1 VSPLALTEKGTRTD
15 DPEALAR
22 TAVERS
28 SLYRFLAA
36 VFREELS
43 PQLLEQVRSAP
54 FREALA
60 EAGVRLDER
69 FLEGPEEALLED
81 LAVEY
86 AYLFLGPGK
95 HVSPHESVHAEGGSG
110 VLWGR
115 ETVRVKRFIETTGL
129 EYAPDYTGIPD
140 HISVELEFVQKLA
153 LWEAAAWSKGGD
165 TEGALYCLKVEKM
178 FLDEHLSKWV
188 PPFCDKVIAQAEL
201 PFYRE
206 MAGVT
211 KDFLDFDRQ
220 RIDEL
225 MAPESR
231 SRDA

>member
-1 VSPLALTEKGTRTD
+1 MGTARKDMADTAMARSHVYGLLATI
-15 DPEALAR
+15 
-22 TAVERS
+22 
-28 SLYRFLAA
+28 
-36 VFREELS
+36 FR
-43 PQLLEQVRSAP
+43 
-54 FREALA
+54 A
-60 EAGVRLDER
+60 E
-69 FLEGPEEALLED
+69 PTEALLKELKGPRFSRVFSD
-81 LAVEY
+81 LGLDLGDEFHDKPEAEVADELAVEY
-86 AYLFLGPGK
+86 TRLFLGPGP
-95 HVSPHESVHAEGGSG
+95 HISPHESVHSEVDRGGWSN
-110 VLWGR
+110 LWGE
-115 ETVRVKRFIETTGL
+115 ETVRVKKFIETTGL

>member
-1 VSPLALTEKGTRTD
+1 VSPLALTEKGTGTD

-28 SLYRFLAA
+28 NLYRFVAA

-43 PQLLEQVRSAP
+43 PRLLEQLRSVP

-69 FLEGPEEALLED
+69 FRDGPEEALLED

-110 VLWGR
+110 ALWGR
-115 ETVRVKRFIETTGL
+115 ETSRVKSFIEAAGFA
-129 EYAPDYTGIPD
+129 YDAAFRGIPD
-140 HISVELEFVQKLA
+140 HISVELEFVA
-153 LWEAAAWSKGGD
+153 EVAVIEAAAWRRKD
-165 TEGALYCLKVEKM
+165 VAKAFNCLQYEKDFLADHLGRWAFAFCAEVVER
-178 FLDEHLSKWV
+178 
-188 PPFCDKVIAQAEL
+188 AEL

-206 MAGVT
+206 IAQLT
-211 KDFLDFDRQ
+211 AAFLEAER
-220 RIDEL
+220 DEIARRL
-225 MAPESR
+225 EVAAPR
-231 SRDA
+231 RRD